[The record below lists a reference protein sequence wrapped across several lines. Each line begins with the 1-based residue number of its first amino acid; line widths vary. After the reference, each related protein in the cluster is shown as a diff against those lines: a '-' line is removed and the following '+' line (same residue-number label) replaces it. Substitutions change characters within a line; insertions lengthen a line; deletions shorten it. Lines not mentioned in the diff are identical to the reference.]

1 MVKIVQDAF
10 DCETLEAADGPEA
23 LTIMLQEKQLPDLVL
38 LDLILP
44 CLNGMEFLKIIR
56 GRPGFDN
63 MPVVICTSVV
73 ETNEIRGMMDGW
85 VHGYLAKPINKD
97 RLLDKVVAAL
107 HDIMV
112 RVDYQSSV

>member
-10 DCETLEAADGPEA
+10 DCETLEAANGLEA
-23 LTIMLQEKQLPDLVL
+23 LMIVMQEKQLPDLIL

-44 CLNGMEFLKIIR
+44 CLNGVEFLKIIR
-56 GRPGFDN
+56 GRPEFDHI
-63 MPVVICTSVV
+63 PIVVCTSIV
-73 ETNEIRGMMDGW
+73 ETNEIRGLMGGW
-85 VHGYLAKPINKD
+85 IHGYLAKPINKD

-112 RVDYQSSV
+112 RVDYQR